1 MGRGGGL
8 RELGIRVEKA
18 KVGFYLELIRN
29 VFQAVDGEG
38 KLQHRVVA
46 FTSAAR
52 GDGVSYVVNTI
63 AKELATQT
71 QRRVLAVDASGLL
84 KIRVPEPAQV
94 VRHCSET
101 QLDNLLT
108 LPSEGTTS
116 GLVGLPGSNQLANWY
131 SDPEH
136 RASVL
141 KALRWNFDYVVIDC
155 PSLDVASDISFL
167 APIIDGVVVVVQ
179 AGRTRRGQIQR
190 AREAVERTGGN
201 FLGFVLNQR
210 QYSIPNWLYQRL

>member
-1 MGRGGGL
+1 MGRGRRL
-8 RELGIRVEKA
+8 NEKRDLESN
-18 KVGFYLELIRN
+18 VGFYLDLIRN

-38 KLQHRVVA
+38 KLRHRVVA
-46 FTSAAR
+46 FTSASR
-52 GDGVSYVVNTI
+52 GDEQSYVVNTI

-71 QRRVLAVDASGLL
+71 HRRVLAVDASGLL
-84 KIRVPEPAQV
+84 NIRVPEPSQV

-108 LPSEGTTS
+108 LPSEGETS
-116 GLVGLPGSNQLANWY
+116 GLVGLPGSAQMANWY
-131 SDPEH
+131 CDAEH
-136 RASVL
+136 RVSVL

-155 PSLDVASDISFL
+155 PSLDVASDISLL
-167 APIIDGVVVVVQ
+167 APIIDGLVVVVQ
-179 AGRTRRGQIQR
+179 AGHTRRAQIQR

-210 QYSIPNWLYQRL
+210 RYSIPNWLYQRL